1 MNRLRLAMRVLVEGE
16 TALQAAAPPPER
28 RASGPARAERP
39 DEPGPRPVS
48 DCTRQLIA
56 LRDSVQAA
64 AEDLDGSGSRALNA
78 VARQLADILAAE
90 QVVPFDDRGS
100 FDAHRHN
107 AVASLETDDRTL
119 GYQVA
124 SSVRSG
130 YLGNGVLLRRQ
141 DVIVYRFTGDRNQ
154 GTR

>member
-1 MNRLRLAMRVLVEGE
+1 MNRLRLAMRVLVKGE
-16 TALQAAAPPPER
+16 TALQAAASPPEQ

-39 DEPGPRPVS
+39 DEPDPRPVS
-48 DCTRQLIA
+48 DRTRQLIA

-64 AEDLDGSGSRALNA
+64 AEDLDGSGSRALNV

-100 FDAHRHN
+100 FDARRHN
-107 AVASLETDDRTL
+107 AVASLETDDRIL
-119 GYQVA
+119 DYQVA

-154 GTR
+154 GT